1 MSLQTKISMFLL
13 QSLDGIIAKKQGDSL
28 DWGSFEDKEHFRSKT
43 KQMGIMIM
51 GSNLYKVMPEHAFD
65 KRLTYVLTSNPNVLR
80 KQKNVEFFSGK
91 PAELVEL
98 LSRKGFHEAAL
109 VGGGLI
115 YGSFLKEKLVDEIW
129 VTIAPKIFVE
139 GVFGYGKEKLD
150 TDLELLEISKLGKG
164 EILARYRV
172 RK

>member
-1 MSLQTKISMFLL
+1 MSFQTKISMFLL
-13 QSLDGIIAKKQGDSL
+13 QSLDGIIAKKQRDNL

-43 KQMGIMIM
+43 KQIGTMIM
-51 GSNLYKVMPEHAFD
+51 GSNLYKIMPEHAFD
-65 KRLTYVLTSNPNVLR
+65 KRITYVLTSNPSALR

-98 LSRKGFHEAAL
+98 LSQKGFHEAAL

-115 YGSFLKEKLVDEIW
+115 YGSFLKANLVDEIW

-139 GVFGYGKEKLD
+139 GIFGYGKEKLD
-150 TDLELLEISKLGKG
+150 VDLDLLEVSKLGKN
-164 EILARYRV
+164 EILARYRI
-172 RK
+172 KK